1 VFELIRTLRIDA
13 HAGCAVGEAVV
24 PADHPIFADHFPGV
38 PLLPGSF
45 LLELAAQV
53 AGPLCEEV
61 TLVRH
66 GLERG
71 AVLGMVRRAV
81 FLRPCFL
88 PATVQLT
95 AQVRHAHPG
104 RVTAAT
110 VATVRDAVAFRAE
123 LVMAMLDVPPEW
135 SGVLEERHERLARW
149 KASSAT

>member
-1 VFELIRTLRIDA
+1 MFELIRTLRIDA
-13 HAGCAVGEAVV
+13 PTGSAVGEAVI

-45 LLELAAQV
+45 LLELVAQL

-61 TLVRH
+61 TLLRH

-88 PATVQLT
+88 PATVRLT
-95 AQVRHAHPG
+95 ARVRQADPAW
-104 RVTAAT
+104 VTAAA
-110 VATVRDAVAFRAE
+110 VATVRDAIALRAE
-123 LVMAMLDVPPEW
+123 LVMAMVDVPAEW
-135 SGVLEERHERLARW
+135 SHVMAGRHERVARW
-149 KASSAT
+149 RASGAA